1 MTEPE
6 KNLVLTLSK
15 CIFNGGTSFLHFG
28 EIGLYRTRYLG
39 HHEYTGTF
47 SKS

>member
-15 CIFNGGTSFLHFG
+15 CRLNGGTSFLHF
-28 EIGLYRTRYLG
+28 EEMGLYRTRYLG

-47 SKS
+47 PQS